1 MTCELDKRKVS
12 TSSLQSYKTHTV
24 LGKSF
29 EECVIICN
37 LLRPEKKCSAIKYF
51 QTIMKCYLF
60 AMHINSTTPET
71 PNDTLNLIYIN
82 GCKKGSLYLREFGN
96 HSMLAF
102 GGTFISL
109 QMEILNRTFIIERRP
124 TVDSIRSKIILNE
137 QKESISSCFS
147 SCYFISRQIGCN
159 AVIYNPRTN
168 LCTLLKHATPSP
180 PVSFAVHKDRL
191 MFLLHLTLPWDVE
204 VNSILI
210 PAMHN
215 MSYELCAQS
224 RARAKNASNAFQRNN
239 TLDELLE
246 MESTE
251 EENRIATG
259 YVHLYRYM
267 ELCKINI
274 VYSRK
279 IENVKKIRTIF
290 NIRSVNKC
298 MHYCQPF
305 VRQSTY
311 CAVEYSKDNYKCV
324 LLLSSRTKNAYFVG
338 IDKHLIEVLECHP
351 DRQDERKNNFPPLRF
366 YFAETSE
373 ICVLEFHRSS
383 LLSSFLLTETFQNVE
398 HIKSCIWTCRHRH
411 YSYLCIAINY
421 TMNKECNLFIKQWNA
436 TMYAVKPGSIFAEI
450 LLCEPGT
457 LVDEILDF

>member
-1 MTCELDKRKVS
+1 MTCELDKQKVS
-12 TSSLQSYKTHTV
+12 SSSLQSYETHTV
-24 LGKSF
+24 LGKSL
-29 EECVIICN
+29 EECIIICN
-37 LLRPEKKCSAIKYF
+37 LLRPEKKCNAVKYF

-60 AMHINSTTPET
+60 ALHKNSTTPET
-71 PNDTLNLIYIN
+71 PYDNLNIIHVN
-82 GCKKGSLYLREFGN
+82 GCKKG
-96 HSMLAF
+96 
-102 GGTFISL
+102 
-109 QMEILNRTFIIERRP
+109 
-124 TVDSIRSKIILNE
+124 
-137 QKESISSCFS
+137 
-147 SCYFISRQIGCN
+147 
-159 AVIYNPRTN
+159 
-168 LCTLLKHATPSP
+168 
-180 PVSFAVHKDRL
+180 
-191 MFLLHLTLPWDVE
+191 DVE

-210 PAMHN
+210 PAIHN

-239 TLDELLE
+239 TLDALLE
-246 MESTE
+246 MESPE
-251 EENRIATG
+251 EESRIATG

-267 ELCKINI
+267 EICKINI
-274 VYSRK
+274 LYSRK
-279 IENVKKIRTIF
+279 VENVKKIQTIF
-290 NIRSVNKC
+290 NTRSVNKC

-305 VRQSTY
+305 VRQSIY

-324 LLLSSRTKNAYFVG
+324 LLLSSRTENVYFVG

-351 DRQDERKNNFPPLRF
+351 DRQDERRNNFPPLRF

-383 LLSSFLLTETFQNVE
+383 LLSSFLLAETFQNVE
-398 HIKSCIWTCRHRH
+398 HIKSCIWICRHRH

-421 TMNKECNLFIKQWNA
+421 TMNKECNLFTKQWNA